1 MTEVQYNFVE
11 CGERLKKVRAQ
22 LKISQKDF
30 AAHLGIAA
38 SYLSEIESGK
48 TRPGYNFLIKLAEVF
63 KVSSNWI
70 LLGTGGM
77 FLTGENDWFMGRK
90 DFGEQAESIR
100 KLLDYFAKSP
110 LVRLSV
116 MAFASKFLLTNEVSI
131 RKDIE
136 KHQGKKKT
144 MDDRDK
150 KK

>member
-1 MTEVQYNFVE
+1 MAEVQNNLVE
-11 CGERLKKVRAQ
+11 CGERLKKVRAH

-30 AAHLGIAA
+30 AAYLGVAA

-48 TRPGYNFLIKLAEVF
+48 TRPGYNFLIKLVEVF

-70 LLGTGGM
+70 LLGTGEM
-77 FLTGENDWFMGRK
+77 FLTDENDWLIGRQ
-90 DFGEQAESIR
+90 DFGEQTESIR
-100 KLLDYFAKSP
+100 KLLGYFAKSP

-136 KHQGKKKT
+136 KNQAKKKKI
-144 MDDRDK
+144 DDRDNK
-150 KK
+150 K